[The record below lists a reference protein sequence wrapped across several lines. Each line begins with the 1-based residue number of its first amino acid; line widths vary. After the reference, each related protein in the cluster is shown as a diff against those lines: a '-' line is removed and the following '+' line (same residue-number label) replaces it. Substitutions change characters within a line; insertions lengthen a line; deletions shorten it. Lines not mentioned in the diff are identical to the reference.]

1 MKSARRR
8 QSGQGMVEYII
19 IVVIVALAAIAVW
32 GLFGDRIRSM
42 MGGAVVELGGSS
54 DEVGTATQTK
64 SADYLRSLNG
74 AGSAT
79 GN

>member
-19 IVVIVALAAIAVW
+19 IVVIVALAAIAVY

-42 MGGAVVELGGSS
+42 MGGAVVELGG
-54 DEVGTATQTK
+54 DQNAVDQATQTG
-64 SADYLRSLNG
+64 SADYLRSLNSG
-74 AGSAT
+74 TT
-79 GN
+79 GGQ

>member
-42 MGGAVVELGGSS
+42 MGGAVVELGGTQS
-54 DEVGTATQTK
+54 DVDQATQTN
-64 SADYLRSLNG
+64 SADYLRSLNSG
-74 AGSAT
+74 TSG

>member
-42 MGGAVVELGGSS
+42 MGGAVVELGGTQS
-54 DEVGTATQTK
+54 DVDQATQTK
-64 SADYLRSLNG
+64 SADYLRSLNSG
-74 AGSAT
+74 TSG